1 MKKPGRLSVPQGVLI
16 LAFTGL
22 LVFTGMLIG
31 QTSDTPAPPDTGQLT
46 VSHPECSF
54 FGPLRERFAREA
66 LQARG
71 SRDPR
76 AFALSGTTEKVS
88 AMLGNV
94 PGGSRTYSYDQ
105 SHQAGSID
113 SYIFADFQ
121 ANSITPAPA
130 STDWEFIRRVT
141 LDLTGRIPT
150 ADRVLTFVA
159 DTGADKRAKLV
170 DELLAKPEWV
180 DKWTMFYGDLY
191 QNTVAR
197 ASNSLN
203 RFAQGRNAFYQY
215 IRDSLASGKP
225 YNQMATD
232 LITATD
238 ADSYTN
244 GPTNYLL
251 NGFITGGP
259 MQDAIDAMTAATFD
273 TFMGMSHVNCLLCHN
288 GRGHLDTLSLW
299 AGNTTRYQ
307 AWELASYLSRTQL
320 ARVTAD
326 TVNPNP
332 NIYYWSVLDNVKGYT
347 NDYTLNTATGN
358 RPARTAPSGCKAGQ
372 PCQYVAPQ
380 YIFNGDTPKP
390 GENYRVALARDITGD
405 FQFARASVN
414 YIWAQFFGRGI
425 VDPPDSFDP
434 ARLNPDSPPPA
445 PWTLQPS
452 NARLLN
458 ALAQHFIDSGYNVK
472 SLMREIAV
480 SDTYQLSSRYDGTWN
495 AAWEPYF
502 ARKFVRRLWA
512 EEVHDAVAQSS
523 GTFPSYSITGFTDQ
537 GYAKPSYAMQLPDTV
552 NMPAGDIGT
561 NFLDSFLRG
570 NRDDQPRRQDGSILQ
585 ALNLMNNTF
594 VEGHVAYTGA
604 TASQL
609 VVAAIAKGNADGINS
624 LYLNILSRYP
634 TSTEMSTAMAAVP
647 AASGTTRSQAIQDL
661 AWSLYNKVDF
671 VFNY

>member
-1 MKKPGRLSVPQGVLI
+1 MKKHRFSLLSGVSI
-16 LAFTGL
+16 RAFTGL
-22 LVFTGMLIG
+22 LVFPGMLIG
-31 QTSDTPAPPDTGQLT
+31 QTSDTPASSDLDQLT

-54 FGPLRERFAREA
+54 FGPQRERFVRQA

-76 AFALSGTTEKVS
+76 AFALSTTTEKVS
-88 AMLGNV
+88 AMLGFV

-121 ANSITPAPA
+121 ANSITPAPKT
-130 STDWEFIRRVT
+130 TDWEFIRRVT

-150 ADRVLTFVA
+150 PDRVLLFVA
-159 DTGADKRAKLV
+159 DTGTDKRAKLV
-170 DELLAKPEWV
+170 DELLARPEWV

-191 QNTVAR
+191 QNTAFR
-197 ASNSLN
+197 PSTALN

-215 IRDSLASGKP
+215 IRDSLSSGKP
-225 YNQMATD
+225 YNQMATE
-232 LITATD
+232 LITANGEN
-238 ADSYTN
+238 SYTN
-244 GPTNYLL
+244 GPNNYLL
-251 NGFITGGP
+251 NGYITGGP
-259 MQDAIDAMTAATFD
+259 LQDIVDAMTASTFG
-273 TFMGMSHVNCLLCHN
+273 TFMGMTHVNCLLCHN
-288 GRGHLDTLSLW
+288 GRGHLDSLNLW
-299 AGNTTRYQ
+299 ASQTTRYQ
-307 AWELASYLSRTQL
+307 AWQLASYFSHTSIPLVRFDPTN
-320 ARVTAD
+320 ANV
-326 TVNPNP
+326 
-332 NIYYWSVLDNVKGYT
+332 YYWSVLDNAKGYT
-347 NDYTLNTATGN
+347 VDYTLNTLTGN
-358 RPARTAPSGCKAGQ
+358 RPARVAPAGCKSGQ
-372 PCQYVAPQ
+372 PCYYVPPQ
-380 YIFNGDTPKP
+380 YIFNGDAPKP
-390 GENYRVALARDITGD
+390 GENYRVALARTITGD

-458 ALAQHFIDSGYNVK
+458 ALAQHFIESGYNVK
-472 SLMREIAV
+472 SLMREIV
-480 SDTYQLSSRYDGTWN
+480 ISDTYQLSSRYNGTWN
-495 AAWEPYF
+495 VAWEPYF

-523 GTFPSYSITGFTDQ
+523 GTVPSYTITGFTDQ
-537 GYAKPSYAMQLPDTV
+537 GYAKPGYAMQLPDTV
-552 NMPAGDIGT
+552 NMPPGDIGS

-570 NRDDQPRRQDGSILQ
+570 NRDDQPRRQDGGILQ

-609 VVAAIAKGNADGINS
+609 VVAAIAKNNPDSINT
-624 LYLNILSRYP
+624 LYLSILSRYP
-634 TSTEMSTAMAAVP
+634 SSTEMSAAMAAVP
-647 AASGTTRSQAIQDL
+647 TANGTTRSQAIQDL

>member
-1 MKKPGRLSVPQGVLI
+1 MKKPQLWSVLNGVSI
-16 LAFTGL
+16 LAFTGM
-22 LVFTGMLIG
+22 LVG
-31 QTSDTPAPPDTGQLT
+31 QTGDSPALSDPDQLT

-54 FGPLRERFAREA
+54 FGPQRERFVREA
-66 LQARG
+66 LQAMGR
-71 SRDPR
+71 RDPR
-76 AFALSGTTEKVS
+76 AFALSSTTEKVS
-88 AMLGNV
+88 AMLGSA
-94 PGGSRTYSYDQ
+94 PGGSRTYTYDQ
-105 SHQAGSID
+105 SHQSGSID

-130 STDWEFIRRVT
+130 TTDWEFIRRVT

-150 ADRVLTFVA
+150 SDRVLIFVA
-159 DTGADKRAKLV
+159 DTTPDKRAKLI
-170 DELLAKPEWV
+170 DELLAKPEWI

-191 QNTVAR
+191 QNTQVR
-197 ASNSLN
+197 NTTSLN
-203 RFAQGRNAFYQY
+203 RFPQGRNAFYQY
-215 IRDSLASGKP
+215 IHDSLANGKP
-225 YNQMATD
+225 YNQMATEM
-232 LITATD
+232 ISTA
-238 ADSYTN
+238 AENSYTT

-251 NGFITGGP
+251 NGYITGGP
-259 MQDAIDAMTAATFD
+259 MQDIVDAMTASTFD
-273 TFMGMSHVNCLLCHN
+273 TFMGMTHVNCLLCHN
-288 GRGHLDTLSLW
+288 GRGHLDAISLW
-299 AGNTTRYQ
+299 GANTTRYQ
-307 AWELASYLSRTQL
+307 AWQLSSYMSHTQL

-326 TVNPNP
+326 PTAMPVNN
-332 NIYYWSVLDNVKGYT
+332 NIYYWSVLDNAKGYT
-347 NDYTLNTATGN
+347 VDYTLNTLTGN
-358 RPARTAPSGCKAGQ
+358 RPARIAPAGCKAGQ
-372 PCQYVAPQ
+372 PCYYVAPQ

-390 GENYRVALARDITGD
+390 GENYRAALARDITSD

-414 YIWAQFFGRGI
+414 YIWAQFFGRGM

-434 ARLNPDSPPPA
+434 ARLDPDNPPPT
-445 PWTLQPS
+445 PWTLQPT

-458 ALAQHFIDSGYNVK
+458 ALAQHFIDGGYNVK
-472 SLMREIAV
+472 SLMREIV
-480 SDTYQLSSRYDGTWN
+480 NSDTYQLSSRYNGTWN

-502 ARKFVRRLWA
+502 ARKFVRRLWS

-523 GTFPSYSITGFTDQ
+523 GTFPTYTITGFTDQ

-552 NMPAGDIGT
+552 NMPPGDIGS

-594 VEGHVAYTGA
+594 VESHVGYSGA

-609 VVAAIAKGNADGINS
+609 VAGVLNKSNTDAVNT

-634 TSTEMSTAMAAVP
+634 SSTEMSTAMAAIP
-647 AASGTTRSQAIQDL
+647 TASGATRSQAIQDL